1 MNHSDWQNTQFLLD
15 SLYMKYSIIL
25 CSRAQCSISVTAGKI
40 QTNDYIIVLLS
51 PAQLLACHARLIWTS
66 TQAQVSVVHSTS
78 SALDNDEK
86 MHARFV

>member
-25 CSRAQCSISVTAGKI
+25 CSRAQRSISVTAGKI

-51 PAQLLACHARLIWTS
+51 SAQLLACHARLIRTS
-66 TQAQVSVVHSTS
+66 TQAQVSAVHSTS